1 MKYPWFKQIHSSKDF
16 SNSLNAV
23 VNNKKM
29 TMGPQTTKLE
39 NYLKKFLKV
48 KHVVLTTSGTSA
60 LMMATMAAE
69 IKHND
74 IVISPNYT
82 WVATTYPSKIMGAD
96 IKLVDNSPNSV
107 KVSFKILNEKIKKY
121 KPKLVLLVH
130 LNGQPTYN
138 EEFHKLKKKNKFLVI
153 EDAAQ
158 SMLSKTNAGDA
169 CGTYYDIGCFSLG
182 IAKAINMVYGGF
194 CTTNSSKLAA
204 KLVAIRNNGV
214 PSQEWFLKLE
224 MSLRL
229 GLNLK
234 PSDLH
239 ASIGLINLKKNKII
253 SKNLLNIYKYYKE
266 NLKNPKL
273 KLENIEGKFS
283 VPIYVHVFVKNR
295 KNFISYCNKKKI
307 ELHIGTMCLTDSA
320 PFKNYKGKFPN
331 AKLVSQSIVRLP
343 SGAGYKLKDIAKVV
357 NILNKY

>member
-1 MKYPWFKQIHSSKDF
+1 MQYPWFKQVHTSKDF
-16 SNSLNAV
+16 SNSLNAI

-29 TMGPQTTKLE
+29 TMGPQTTKVE

-69 IKHND
+69 IKHD
-74 IVISPNYT
+74 DVVISPNYT
-82 WVATTYPSKIMGAD
+82 WVATTNPSKIMGAD
-96 IKLVDNSPNSV
+96 VKLVDNLPYSE
-107 KVSFKILNEKIKKY
+107 KVSFKILNEKIKKH

-138 EEFHKLKKKNKFLVI
+138 KEFHKLKKKNKFLVI

-158 SMLSKTNAGDA
+158 SILSKTNARTA
-169 CGTYYDIGCFSLG
+169 CGTHYDIGCFSLG
-182 IAKAINMVYGGF
+182 ITKAISMVYGGF

-204 KLVAIRNNGV
+204 KLVAVRNNGV
-214 PSQEWFLKLE
+214 PSQEWFLKSE
-224 MSLRL
+224 MALHL

-239 ASIGLINLKKNKII
+239 SSIGLINLKKNKII

-266 NLKNPKL
+266 NLKNKKL
-273 KLENIEGKFS
+273 KLENVEGKFS
-283 VPIYVHVFVKNR
+283 IPTYVQVFVKNR
-295 KNFISYCNKKKI
+295 KKFISYCEKNKI
-307 ELHIGTMCLTDSA
+307 GFHIGTMCLSDSG
-320 PFKNYKGKFPN
+320 PFKNYKEKFPN
-331 AKLVSQSIVRLP
+331 AKLVSQLLVRLP
-343 SGAGYKLKDIAKVV
+343 SGPGYKLSDIAKIVK
-357 NILNKY
+357 ILNKY